1 MCSHLCKN
9 KITIKHSQNHV
20 FLYIHKY
27 MEKNPKD
34 IHEFDNSGCKNWSE
48 NQRGFPYLYCLKSAL
63 EMYSCV
69 VNNDQ
74 QKHPL
79 KMN

>member
-1 MCSHLCKN
+1 
-9 KITIKHSQNHV
+9 
-20 FLYIHKY
+20 